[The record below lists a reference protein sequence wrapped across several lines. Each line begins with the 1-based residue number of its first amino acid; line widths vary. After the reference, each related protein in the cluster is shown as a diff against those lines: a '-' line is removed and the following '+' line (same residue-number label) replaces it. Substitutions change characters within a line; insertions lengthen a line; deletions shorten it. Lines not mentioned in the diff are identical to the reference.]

1 MTARVNPTSHRARAI
16 ERTRQDIVEAAARV
30 FATSGF
36 RAATMQAIA
45 REAGY
50 TAASL
55 YTYFKSKD
63 ELIDAL
69 IRDVEQAVLAL
80 FEAPVPSGLAFPQ
93 RLELL
98 LQRQLTLVAGRSA
111 VLRVALD
118 LPCAP
123 HHPEDHAMFL
133 VPLARYLAAEGGA
146 GSLRCPPEEAA
157 RLLFAMAHAVVLPWF
172 RGSEQPDVTGT
183 AARLTDLF
191 LNGLGKHPDPAP

>member
-1 MTARVNPTSHRARAI
+1 MSTPSAPTNHRARAI

-30 FATSGF
+30 FAASGF

-63 ELIDAL
+63 EIIEAL
-69 IRDVEQAVLAL
+69 VRDMEQAVVAL
-80 FEAPVPSGLAFPQ
+80 FDAPVPSGLSFPQ

-98 LQRQLTLVAGRSA
+98 LQRQLSLVAGRSA
-111 VLRVALD
+111 VLRVALE
-118 LPCAP
+118 LPCTTDQT
-123 HHPEDHAMFL
+123 EEHAVFL
-133 VPLARYLAAEGGA
+133 VPLARYLAAGGGA
-146 GSLRCPPEEAA
+146 DHLRCPPEEAA
-157 RLLFAMAHAVVLPWF
+157 RLLFALARAVVLPWF
-172 RGSEQPDVTGT
+172 SGSEQPDVPRT

-191 LNGLGKHPDPAP
+191 LNGFGKPPAPAR

>member
-1 MTARVNPTSHRARAI
+1 MSTPSAPTNHRARAI

-36 RAATMQAIA
+36 RTATMQAIA

-63 ELIDAL
+63 EIIDAL
-69 IRDVEQAVLAL
+69 VRDIEQAVVAL
-80 FEAPVPSGLAFPQ
+80 FEAPVPAGLTFPQ

-111 VLRVALD
+111 VLRVALE
-118 LPCAP
+118 LPCTP
-123 HHPEDHAMFL
+123 HQPEEHAMFIG
-133 VPLARYLAAEGGA
+133 PLARYLAAEGGA
-146 GSLRCPPEEAA
+146 DHLRRPPEEAA
-157 RLLFAMAHAVVLPWF
+157 RLLFAMAQAMVFPWF
-172 RGSEQPDVTGT
+172 SGSEQPDVPGT

-191 LNGLGKHPDPAP
+191 LNGFGKHPDPAR